1 MRLSNIVGIGLLVVA
16 VGLLVTGI
24 GAAFAGEDVSE
35 PQATAAQENVNAGG
49 VIASADLSVEVLGLK
64 VERSIDAD
72 PPTTRESAL
81 PDLNVR
87 RQQNVAPEAVPVKAD
102 LALDVATGGAAQ
114 RSSTTPGSMETA
126 SVETTAIGTPAML
139 TLAAAAFAGAG
150 LLALLWGSLKTLGH
164 KLVVFPVV
172 ALYAKISR
180 SEVFENEVR
189 EQIFHAIRATPG
201 IAATDLA
208 RAAQVSWGTTIYHLE
223 VLEQTRMVT
232 SVREGRHRRYFLNGA
247 PLEQSKHAI
256 SVLHN
261 AVTADVAERIRAA
274 PGLTQKDLASATGM
288 SPQALHWHLVRLMGA
303 GLIRKERDGRMVR
316 HFPATAS
323 AS

>member
-1 MRLSNIVGIGLLVVA
+1 MGLRKIVGIGLLVLA

-24 GAAFAGEDVSE
+24 GAALVGERVSE
-35 PQATAAQENVNAGG
+35 PQATAAQETVNAGG
-49 VIASADLSVEVLGLK
+49 LLASADLSVEVLGLEVK
-64 VERSIDAD
+64 RSVDAD
-72 PPTTRESAL
+72 PPAAHQAML

-87 RQQNVAPEAVPVKAD
+87 REQNVAPDAVPVKAD
-102 LALDVATGGAAQ
+102 LALDVATGGAA
-114 RSSTTPGSMETA
+114 RRTSAAPGSVETA
-126 SVETTAIGTPAML
+126 SVEATVIDTPAAL

-150 LLALLWGSLKTLGH
+150 LLALAWGSLKTLGH
-164 KLVVFPVV
+164 KLVVFPVF

-189 EQIFHAIRATPG
+189 EQIFQAIRATPG

-247 PLEQSKHAI
+247 ALDQSKHAI
-256 SVLHN
+256 AVLHN
-261 AVTADVAERIRAA
+261 TVTADVSERIRVT
-274 PGLTQKDLASATGM
+274 PGLTQKDLATATGM
-288 SPQALHWHLVRLMGA
+288 SPQALHWHLVRLIGA
-303 GLIRKERDGRMVR
+303 GLVRKERDGRMVR
-316 HFPATAS
+316 HFPVGTS